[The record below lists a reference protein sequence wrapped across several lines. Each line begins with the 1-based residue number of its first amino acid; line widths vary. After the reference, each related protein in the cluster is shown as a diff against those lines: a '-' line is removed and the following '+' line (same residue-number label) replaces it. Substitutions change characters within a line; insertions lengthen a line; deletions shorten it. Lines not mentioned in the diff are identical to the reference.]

1 MRRALEVAR
10 QTPAGDIPVGAVL
23 LGDKLVLRQ
32 GGEEITLVTTAELGI
47 KGAHNVE
54 NAQRQVETM
63 HIATVGAGAHVSN
76 TSGPSSAAANVKRT
90 ATRTITTAP
99 QRKNDADG
107 VGVGKSFQN
116 G

>member
-1 MRRALEVAR
+1 
-10 QTPAGDIPVGAVL
+10 
-23 LGDKLVLRQ
+23 
-32 GGEEITLVTTAELGI
+32 
-47 KGAHNVE
+47 
-54 NAQRQVETM
+54 M